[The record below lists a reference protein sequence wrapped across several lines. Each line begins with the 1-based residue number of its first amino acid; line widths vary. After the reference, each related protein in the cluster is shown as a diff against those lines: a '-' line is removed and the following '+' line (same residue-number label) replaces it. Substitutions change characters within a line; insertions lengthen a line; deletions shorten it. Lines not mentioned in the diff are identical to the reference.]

1 MAARRALPDVGKGAA
16 VSVRCGPLYGGQ
28 RPVVSATVHE
38 PEPGQALGA
47 EAAAA
52 LANAAERALALRLPL
67 VLTMASSGP
76 SPEEDVSALDGWG
89 RVARAI
95 ARCSGMVPV
104 VAVVSGPLLS
114 GPALL
119 LGLVDAVVMTSAAL
133 VYVSGPSAV
142 AQVTGVPVQPEQ
154 LGGHRVHSARSGVA
168 TLVAT
173 DLAGATELVA
183 QLLSFLPLHCDQLP
197 PFLLSSDPASRPT
210 PELRDAVPTRATGS
224 YDVRSLVTSIAD
236 EGRFFELRAGWAPQ
250 LVTGFVRLGGYS
262 VGVLAN
268 QPQSMS
274 GTLDI
279 AASQKGASFVE
290 LCDAFNV
297 PLLTMVDTSG
307 FMPGRD
313 LEWRGIIRHG
323 AELVFAYAEATV
335 PRVSLV
341 VRKAYGGAYIVMDSK
356 GMGNDICIA
365 WPSAELAVMGA
376 EGAVSIVHRRAAP
389 EQRARLVEEYERT
402 FLNPYVAAERGYVDM
417 VIDPA
422 ETRKVL
428 IGCFRALSTKREHLA
443 SRKHGNSPL

>member
-1 MAARRALPDVGKGAA
+1 MT
-16 VSVRCGPLYGGQ
+16 
-28 RPVVSATVHE
+28 ATVHE

-47 EAAAA
+47 EAATA
-52 LANAAERALALRLPL
+52 LADAAERALTLRLPL

-89 RVARAI
+89 RVARAV

-104 VAVVSGPLLS
+104 VAVVGGPLLS

-133 VYVSGPSAV
+133 VYVSGPAAV

-154 LGGHRVHSARSGVA
+154 LGGYRVHSARSGVA
-168 TLVAT
+168 TLVAA

-197 PFLLSSDPASRPT
+197 PFLLSGDPASRPT
-210 PELRDAVPTRATGS
+210 PELRDAVPTRASGS
-224 YDVRSLVTSIAD
+224 Y
-236 EGRFFELRAGWAPQ
+236 
-250 LVTGFVRLGGYS
+250 VTGFVRLGGYS

-279 AASQKGASFVE
+279 AASQKGASFVG

-297 PLLTMVDTSG
+297 PLLTIVDTSG

-335 PRVSLV
+335 PRVSLI

-389 EQRARLVEEYERT
+389 EDRARLVEDYERT

-428 IGCFRALSTKREHLA
+428 IGCFRALSTKRERLV